1 MTPLTGFGLTV
12 IVEVPVFPSLTAL
25 IVAVPGA
32 IAVTSPVDDTLATP
46 AALVDQTTVRLANT
60 CPAASRGSAV
70 SCVVCP
76 TTSELEPGATA
87 TDATGT
93 VETVIVATAFLP
105 SLVAVMIAL
114 PDASPVTTP
123 AALTLATAGLPVV

>member
-1 MTPLTGFGLTV
+1 MTELTGFGLTV
-12 IVEVPVFPSLTAL
+12 IVDVPVFPSLTAL

-46 AALVDQTTVRLANT
+46 AALVDHNTVR
-60 CPAASRGSAV
+60 PARASPPASRGSAV

-76 TTSELEPGATA
+76 TTSGLEPGATK

-93 VETVIVATAFLP
+93 VETPIVATALLP
-105 SLVAVMIAL
+105 SLV
-114 PDASPVTTP
+114 
-123 AALTLATAGLPVV
+123 